1 MTDTAVSLEDLSIQ
15 HAAAPIVRGI
25 SLSVARGETL
35 AVVGESGSG
44 KSLTGRAMTGLLP
57 GNLEVSGTLRIGGQT
72 AIDLATATEQ
82 QWRSIRG
89 SGIALLLQNP
99 FTSLSPLRRV
109 GAQIA
114 DTILAHGSGRRPSR
128 SDLRTGVY
136 ARLAEVRLPERVAKQ
151 FPHELSGGMRQRAA
165 IAAAL
170 AADPSILIADEPTT
184 ALDASTQGETL
195 ALINRLRTERG
206 MCVVLISHDLEL
218 VRGHADAIE
227 VMCGGS
233 VVERGP
239 AALVLGSPAHPYTA
253 GLLASSPSL
262 DSRAAA
268 LPASPWIETAA
279 SGELPTGVSFGSGY
293 ATAEQVRSSPPPQP
307 LRLDDGRTVAVYPVG
322 EERPVA
328 AAPEPAAA
336 AHAPERPTAL
346 DAAPGPGDASGPV
359 LQVSGVRKRFG
370 DNVVLDNV
378 SFEVGPREI
387 VGILGESGSGKTT
400 AARCIVGLE
409 AWDAGTISPDPREPH
424 GQGGGVQIVFQ
435 DPASAL
441 NPGHT
446 IQTTLREALRA
457 TRDTSTTPAELL
469 ARVGLPA
476 HLLKRLPSALSGGQ
490 QQRVAIARALALRP
504 SVLVCDESVSA
515 LDVSVQA
522 QILRLLL
529 RLRDEAS
536 VAILF
541 ISHDLG
547 VINHIADRVVVLNG
561 GEVVEEGPTS
571 AVLQR
576 PSHPYTQH
584 LVAAARATGSRE
596 LGDRAAPPPIAGS
609 ISEGRW

>member
-1 MTDTAVSLEDLSIQ
+1 MSAAAVRLENLNIQ
-15 HAAAPIVRGI
+15 GATAPIVRGI
-25 SLSVARGETL
+25 SLTIERGETL

-57 GNLEVSGTLRIGGQT
+57 KNLQVNGALKVGDQLE
-72 AIDLATATEQ
+72 IDLSATTEQ
-82 QWRSIRG
+82 QWREVRG

-109 GAQIA
+109 GRQIA
-114 DTILAHGSGRRPSR
+114 DTISAQRREGKRLSK
-128 SDLRTGVY
+128 SELRASVL
-136 ARLAEVRLPERVAKQ
+136 ARLAEVRLPERVARQ
-151 FPHELSGGMRQRAA
+151 FPHELSGGMCQRAA

-170 AADPSILIADEPTT
+170 AADPEVLIADEPTT

-206 MCVVLISHDLEL
+206 MCVLLISHDLEL

-227 VMCGGS
+227 VMSGGS

-239 AALVLGSPAHPYTA
+239 AALVLSSPAHPYTA

-262 DSRAAA
+262 DSRTDKLPDMPWIDTAAA
-268 LPASPWIETAA
+268 SQLPDGA
-279 SGELPTGVSFGSGY
+279 SFGDGY
-293 ATAEQVRSSPPPQP
+293 ANAEQLRQSPAPQP
-307 LRLDDGRTVAVYPVG
+307 FLLNDGRTVGIYPAG
-322 EERPVA
+322 EVRP
-328 AAPEPAAA
+328 
-336 AHAPERPTAL
+336 PTLVTGVIQVPLRRSATGQSP
-346 DAAPGPGDASGPV
+346 DGASV
-359 LQVSGVRKRFG
+359 LSVQGLRKRFG

-378 SFEVGPREI
+378 SFEVAPREI

-409 AWDAGTISPDPREPH
+409 SWDAGSIYPDPRQRH
-424 GQGGGVQIVFQ
+424 RRSGGVQIVFQ
-435 DPASAL
+435 DPVSAL

-457 TRDTSTTPAELL
+457 VGDVTSTPAELL
-469 ARVGLPA
+469 ENVGLPA
-476 HLLKRLPSALSGGQ
+476 HLLQRLPSALSGGQ

-522 QILRLLL
+522 QILRLLM
-529 RLRDEAS
+529 RLRDES
-536 VAILF
+536 SLAILF

-547 VINHIADRVVVLNG
+547 VINHIADRVIVLNEG
-561 GEVVEEGPTS
+561 VIVEEGATRT
-571 AVLQR
+571 VLQR
-576 PSHPYTQH
+576 PEHPYTAH
-584 LVAAARATGSRE
+584 LVAAARATAVRDRE
-596 LGDRAAPPPIAGS
+596 MGASSALQQFESTFEEAL
-609 ISEGRW
+609 